1 MEKYAFKMHLNDG
14 QLQEYQRRHDEIWPE
29 LVSLLKE
36 AGISDYS
43 IFLDEDTGTLFGVL
57 WRTADHTMD
66 ELPLHPIMKKW
77 WAYMGDIM
85 QTNADSSPVAV
96 PLTPVFHME

>member
-1 MEKYAFKMHLNDG
+1 
-14 QLQEYQRRHDEIWPE
+14 
-29 LVSLLKE
+29 VSLLKE